1 MTNVATAP
9 SSERT
14 PAAPSEMTDED
25 QYLRFMNVNNHPN
38 YGITEVLIHSD
49 YVHLFIFDS
58 CLFLLEYHGD
68 LIHPELDETGCLPQF
83 NILFRLKN
91 GVMIW
96 FQRDF
101 TIFWYI
107 FWMDFEW
114 IETTSRESMAA
125 DLGIQGWTG
134 LWGGRNHGL
143 AAASW
148 VPYPYRCPQTWL
160 DSFLSVA
167 SRVFREPI
175 ILGYM

>member
-1 MTNVATAP
+1 MTNVGTYLV
-9 SSERT
+9 RT
-14 PAAPSEMTDED
+14 NTCSPVDDWLMKINSWDSWMWI
-25 QYLRFMNVNNHPN
+25 
-38 YGITEVLIHSD
+38 ITQIMVSEVLIHSD

-96 FQRDF
+96 VQRYF

-107 FWMDFEW
+107 VWMDFEW